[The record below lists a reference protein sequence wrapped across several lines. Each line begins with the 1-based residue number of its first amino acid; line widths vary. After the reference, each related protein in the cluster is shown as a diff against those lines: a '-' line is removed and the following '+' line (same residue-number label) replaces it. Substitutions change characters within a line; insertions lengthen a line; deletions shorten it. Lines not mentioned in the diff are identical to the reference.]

1 MFLRKS
7 LEIEPKNAKARQ
19 LLVQLKKK
27 KRDQKALEK
36 KLPAL
41 IAAVVPVIIAI
52 LIHMYIGKP
61 NYAFDNSSNDIET
74 E

>member
-36 KLPAL
+36 KLYTTLGGSKSTDSAETVVCL
-41 IAAVVPVIIAI
+41 NSAAITTNN
-52 LIHMYIGKP
+52 L
-61 NYAFDNSSNDIET
+61 
-74 E
+74 